1 MGGKGQTWGVRRGS
15 RVDEA
20 NEVPAGPALA
30 IPVPHPEPD
39 CGPVLFSEYSM
50 YVIFALPSR
59 WPPKH
64 LYLHCFFVGVLC
76 KLSSEVNEV
85 YYVPGPVLCGEG
97 IQQSNLTPASGK
109 VTVLWAAEQ

>member
-1 MGGKGQTWGVRRGS
+1 MGQGS

-20 NEVPAGPALA
+20 DEVLAGPALA

-50 YVIFALPSR
+50 YVIFALLSR
-59 WPPKH
+59 WPPKY
-64 LYLHCFFVGVLC
+64 LYLHCFFVGIPC

-85 YYVPGPVLCGEG
+85 YYVPGPVLRGKG